1 MENPEL
7 LAEVRAKINEIVQAA
22 IASESVGVD
31 MLFLYT
37 SLQILEK
44 LEAMHETLKS
54 IDGSV
59 DATANILAEQTG
71 RTIYTML
78 SKRDMPS

>member
-31 MLFLYT
+31 ILFLYT
-37 SLQILEK
+37 GLQILEK
-44 LEAMHETLKS
+44 LEAIDETLKS
-54 IDGSV
+54 IDSSM
-59 DATANILAEQTG
+59 DAVMQMVASETG
-71 RTIYTML
+71 HVFL
-78 SKRDMPS
+78 GKKDAP

>member
-37 SLQILEK
+37 GLQILEK

-54 IDGSV
+54 IDFAV
-59 DATANILAEQTG
+59 DVISNMVAEQTG
-71 RTIYTML
+71 HVFL
-78 SKRDMPS
+78 GKKDGA